1 MPLWMFVMLAAAG
14 FAALFGVQ
22 AVDLDYDRQ
31 VRGHKVVLT
40 LDTEYGPFELSGEF
54 GVTFQDDGEIRPQ
67 LGLSLKPRPS
77 SPSPFRLETLPQ
89 LRFEIFSLEG
99 LRVSLGQFV
108 NVGDLVAVRDPE
120 EYEAILQ
127 ALAQAAQDGDEELQQ
142 ELLRRKEAQE
152 VRSLMAGEVMHIGLF
167 QDGPKL
173 SVIVYL
179 SPLPP
184 PAPTPE
190 EKEVE
195 GP

>member
-1 MPLWMFVMLAAAG
+1 MPLWMLVVLAAAG
-14 FAALFGVQ
+14 FAALFGVE
-22 AVDLDYDRQ
+22 AVDLDYDRL
-31 VRGHKVVLT
+31 VKGHKVVLT
-40 LDTEYGPFELSGEF
+40 LDTESGPFELSGEF
-54 GVTFQDDGEIRPQ
+54 GVTFQDDGRVRPQ
-67 LGLSLKPRPS
+67 LGLSLKPKPS

-99 LRVSLGQFV
+99 LRVGV
-108 NVGDLVAVRDPE
+108 GDRIEVGDLVAVRDPE
-120 EYEAILQ
+120 EYENILQ
-127 ALAQAAQDGDEELQQ
+127 ALQQAAADGDQELEQ

-152 VRSLMAGEVMHIGLF
+152 VRSLLEGEVVHIGLF

-179 SPLPP
+179 SPPPP
-184 PAPTPE
+184 PAPALE